1 MHIGG
6 FFITVVILVS
16 FTREVDL
23 IKLKGLWLYK
33 LAARRRVVQCLYK
46 FYSIKNDTDQVHNC
60 GSDAADCVTT

>member
-46 FYSIKNDTDQVHNC
+46 FYSIKNDIDQGYDCGNMAAVHL
-60 GSDAADCVTT
+60 TT

>member
-33 LAARRRVVQCLYK
+33 LAARRQVVQCLYK
-46 FYSIKNDTDQVHNC
+46 FYSIKNDIDQVYNC
-60 GSDAADCVTT
+60 GSDAAEYVTA